1 MREISRP
8 QQGEGSDRM
17 IARSLK
23 AALETI
29 LARSEEGDRLALLQT
44 LRSQMEQVLA
54 EAPVSG
60 DTVQAIALRSDLAAL
75 FEAEFTRQEACEI
88 GQEGS

>member
-17 IARSLK
+17 IALSLR

-29 LARSEEGDRLALLQT
+29 LGRSEDGDRLALLRT

-54 EAPVSG
+54 EAPVSRH
-60 DTVQAIALRSDLAAL
+60 TVQAIALRSDLAVL
-75 FEAEFTRQEACEI
+75 FDAEFAHQEACEI